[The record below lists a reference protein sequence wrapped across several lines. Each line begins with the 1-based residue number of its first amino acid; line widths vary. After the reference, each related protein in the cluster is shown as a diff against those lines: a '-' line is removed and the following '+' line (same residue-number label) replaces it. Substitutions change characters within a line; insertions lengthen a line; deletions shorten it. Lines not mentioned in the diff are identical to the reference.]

1 MYFYLFLSF
10 SIYTLSYLLLGL
22 YVYLNYAIC
31 FRLIYDICG
40 SSVMG
45 LVFYDFFVNDKCFI
59 YALDILTWLPFTKV
73 GFTKWKLYLS

>member
-10 SIYTLSYLLLGL
+10 SIYKLSYLLLGL

-40 SSVMG
+40 YLVMG
-45 LVFYDFFVNDKCFI
+45 LVFYDYFSMINVSFMH
-59 YALDILTWLPFTKV
+59 LIL
-73 GFTKWKLYLS
+73 